1 MKRHL
6 VRCAVA
12 IAAILTVATV
22 VGPPLSPQPV
32 LDAQYEEN
40 YCRIDRRVENRLRKV
55 RGNVNVE
62 CGGDV
67 DPNECFEV
75 GGITICH
82 SAPFGNWGTDSP
94 WGGTADRKLF
104 AGAAPA
110 QVDFNSGA
118 AYRFTPRIDVVG
130 RPVWAGWSHRE
141 HLRANLRRRPACGA
155 AGRTGRRC

>member
-22 VGPPLSPQPV
+22 VGPSLAPQPI
-32 LDAQYEEN
+32 LDAQYEES

-67 DPNECFEV
+67 DPN
-75 GGITICH
+75 
-82 SAPFGNWGTDSP
+82 
-94 WGGTADRKLF
+94 
-104 AGAAPA
+104 
-110 QVDFNSGA
+110 
-118 AYRFTPRIDVVG
+118 DVVLESS
-130 RPVWAGWSHRE
+130 RAGQLE
-141 HLRANLRRRPACGA
+141 VPQHLRADLPRRPACGA
-155 AGRTGRRC
+155 AGRPGRRC